1 MKIFLSYGYNSNAP
15 LIENDKRVS
24 LKGCGQDFG
33 HEVLIEA
40 PYKTALRHERELSFW
55 RNLIR
60 IEL

>member
-1 MKIFLSYGYNSNAP
+1 MKIFLSYGYNSNAR

-24 LKGCGQDFG
+24 LKGCGKDFG
-33 HEVLIEA
+33 HELLIE
-40 PYKTALRHERELSFW
+40 TAYRTAQRHKRELSFW